1 MFPRFESFMFVFM
14 RLMSRTRFRFI
25 VELTGIFVSVWG
37 CGALLIYFFEFG
49 SNPRIHDQ
57 LDAVYFLL
65 VTMTTS
71 GDSAV
76 VPLTTGGRMVMGFA
90 LILSKL
96 LTALMCAV
104 AAAMLIDHKLKL
116 EMGLKMHKLKD
127 HIVIMGWNLKGAQIV
142 ASLRNDPVFSRESIV
157 VMADI
162 EQKPVDDALVFFT
175 RVGSP
180 IRGEPITRAALP
192 EAKIVIA
199 LANYAE
205 RQHADALTAVNC
217 LMARKL
223 NPEAQ
228 IVAELLDPTQRI
240 YLEAAGADLVVS
252 IGDVG
257 GFLLAEAV
265 LGSPE
270 AQALLSAVSRRG
282 VTVGAPVVRA

>member
-1 MFPRFESFMFVFM
+1 MSMFV
-14 RLMSRTRFRFI
+14 RLMSKTRFRFI
-25 VELTGIFVSVWG
+25 VELTIIFVMVWG
-37 CGALLIYFFEFG
+37 CGALLIYAFEYG
-49 SNPRIHDQ
+49 SNPKIHSR
-57 LDAVYFLL
+57 LEAVYYLL

-76 VPLTTGGRMVMGFA
+76 TPLTPGGRMVMSFA

-96 LTALMCAV
+96 LTALLCAV

-116 EMGLKMHKLKD
+116 EMGLKMHKVSN
-127 HIVIMGWNLKGAQIV
+127 HIVIIGWNLKGAQIV
-142 ASLRNDPVFSRESIV
+142 TSLRNDPNYSRESIV

-162 EQKPVDDALVFFT
+162 DQKPMEDPMLYFT
-175 RVGSP
+175 RAGCP

-192 EAKIVIA
+192 EAKIVIV
-199 LANYAE
+199 LANYSE
-205 RQHADALTAVNC
+205 RQNADSLTAVNV

-223 NPEAQ
+223 NPDAR
-228 IVAELLDPTQRI
+228 IVAELLDPTQRV
-240 YLEAAGADLVVS
+240 YLESAGADLVVS

-282 VTVGAPVVRA
+282 VTVGAPVKT

>member
-1 MFPRFESFMFVFM
+1 MFPRFESFMSLFM

-25 VELTGIFVSVWG
+25 VELTGFFILVWG
-37 CGALLIYFFEFG
+37 CGALLIFAFEYG
-49 SNPRIHDQ
+49 VNPRIHDR

-76 VPLTTGGRMVMGFA
+76 TPLTTGGRMVMSFA

-96 LTALMCAV
+96 LTALLCAV
-104 AAAMLIDHKLKL
+104 AAAMMIDHKLKL
-116 EMGLKMHKLKD
+116 EMGLKMHKLTD
-127 HIVIMGWNLKGAQIV
+127 HIVIIGWNLKGAQII
-142 ASLRNDPVFSRESIV
+142 ASLRNDLNYSREAIV

-162 EQKPVDDALVFFT
+162 EQKPVDDAQVYFT
-175 RVGSP
+175 RAGCP
-180 IRGEPITRAALP
+180 IRGDAITRAALP
-192 EAKIVIA
+192 EAKIVIV

-205 RQHADALTAVNC
+205 RQNADSLTAVNC
-217 LMARKL
+217 MMARKL
-223 NPEAQ
+223 NPDAH
-228 IVAELLDPTQRI
+228 IVSELLDPTQRI
-240 YLEAAGADLVVS
+240 YLEAAGANLVVS

-282 VTVGAPVVRA
+282 VTVGAPVKA